1 MKKRIMVLMLA
12 AVCAAGLTAQ
22 EPGEITVDD
31 FSDAFSGFSEATAQ
45 SLAFNSNIG
54 LSWSDAYIG
63 KLIGIPPHFG
73 VGVTGGFT
81 MVPAEGITALFETL
95 DVSLPSVVGDLVDR
109 FAGVPIPAAMI
120 EGRIGGI
127 GLPFDLGLKVGTLPA
142 GMKVFEMGVE
152 YLNVGADVRFAL
164 VKENLILPDISIGAG
179 YNYLSGYI
187 FAANPIGDFSMD
199 IQVGSDTRTLSFET
213 GDVGFGWTSHVID
226 LKAQVSKSLLIFTPY
241 LGAGVSYARSQAG
254 GGFDA
259 AVKVDGEALSEDD
272 VEELK
277 TALEAQGIDVP
288 EVSAEGLHAY
298 FPAGG
303 WGARVFG
310 GISLNLFVVKL
321 DVTGQYNLTDGSVGG
336 SIGLR
341 VQL

>member
-1 MKKRIMVLMLA
+1 MKRFITVLMFVSIC
-12 AVCAAGLTAQ
+12 AVGLSAQ
-22 EPGEITVDD
+22 ETDEISVGS
-31 FSDAFSGFSEATAQ
+31 FSDAFSGFSEAAAQ
-45 SLAFNSNIG
+45 SLSFNSNIG

-63 KLIGIPPHFG
+63 NLFAIPPHFG
-73 VGVTGGFT
+73 VGAAAGFT
-81 MVPAEGITALFETL
+81 MVPAEGITALFDTMGLTL
-95 DVSLPSVVGDLVDR
+95 PAAVGDLVDK
-109 FAGVPIPAAMI
+109 FAGVLIPAAMV

-127 GLPFDLGLKVGTLPA
+127 GLPFDLGLKVGMLPA
-142 GMKVFEMGVE
+142 GTEVLDLRVE

-164 VKENLILPDISIGAG
+164 VKENLILPDVSIGAG
-179 YNYLSGYI
+179 YNYLSGYVSV
-187 FAANPIGDFSMD
+187 ANPLGSFSMD
-199 IQVGSDTRTLSFET
+199 IPVGNETRTLSFET
-213 GDVGFGWTSHVID
+213 GDVGFGWNSHVID

-259 AVKVDGEALSEDD
+259 AVKVDGEAISDAD

-277 TALEAQGIDVP
+277 TALKQQGIDVP
-288 EVSAEGLHAY
+288 ELTADGLHAF

-310 GISLNLFVVKL
+310 GVSLNIFVIKL
-321 DVTGQYNLTDGSVGG
+321 DVTGQYNLTDGSIGG

-341 VQL
+341 LQL